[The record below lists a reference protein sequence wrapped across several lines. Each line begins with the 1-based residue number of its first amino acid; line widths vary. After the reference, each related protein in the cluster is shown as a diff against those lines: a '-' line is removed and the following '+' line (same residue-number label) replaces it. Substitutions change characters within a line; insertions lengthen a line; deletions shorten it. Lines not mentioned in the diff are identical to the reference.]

1 MISSIR
7 ISSVPKVMF
16 KSTWSAPVMS
26 LSLSKG
32 LSNAS
37 VTAFAARPCPE
48 ALPDPMIARP
58 LSRMTVLTS
67 FMSTLISPVRV
78 MTSAMPLAA
87 VQRIWS
93 ALANA
98 LRMVWLPNNSR
109 SLSLRMIR
117 SVSTAARI
125 WSRPS
130 VACWLRRR
138 PSNKNGTVTMPTV
151 KMPRSLH
158 AWAMTGAAP
167 VPVPPPIP
175 AVKNAM
181 RVSVPSRSSTSSR
194 LSIAAFLPT
203 SGRAP
208 APCPPVRVAPSCTL
222 RGTGL
227 MSKAWASVL
236 QTMKSTPLMPFWNMV
251 LTALEPPPPTPITLM
266 GELEDC
272 GRLKCMRWDFQEW
285 VRRKLL
291 KRRRRFRTKS

>member
-1 MISSIR
+1 
-7 ISSVPKVMF
+7 MF
-16 KSTWSAPVMS
+16 KRTWSAPVMS
-26 LSLSKG
+26 LSFSKG
-32 LSNAS
+32 LSSAS
-37 VTAFAARPCPE
+37 VTALAARPWPD
-48 ALPDPMIARP
+48 ALPDPMMARP

-109 SLSLRMIR
+109 SLSLRMIKR
-117 SVSTAARI
+117 VSTAARI
-125 WSRPS
+125 CSRPS

-138 PSNKNGTVTMPTV
+138 PSNKKGTVTMPTV

-158 AWAMTGAAP
+158 AWAITGAAP
-167 VPVPPPIP
+167 VPVPPPMP
-175 AVKNAM
+175 AVKNTM
-181 RVSVPSRSSTSSR
+181 LVSVPNKFSTSSR

-203 SGRAP
+203 SGREP
-208 APCPPVRVAPSCTL
+208 APCPPVSVAPSCTL

-227 MSKAWASVL
+227 MSNAWASVL
-236 QTMKSTPLMPFWNMV
+236 QTMKSTPLMPFWYMV

-272 GRLKCMRWDFQEW
+272 GRLKCMGWGFQEW
-285 VRRKLL
+285 ERRKEL
-291 KRRRRFRTKS
+291 KWRRRFRTNS